1 MKQNT
6 DLMKKLRYSNYKDMC
21 SLLSYLLINN
31 GITIGIKIRANK
43 ITLSFEKYANII
55 SKFLLDKYGL
65 PSRCKD
71 ENTIFIYLSEET
83 VYLNIYTLARAI
95 SVACIAM
102 GINTSKRK

>member
-1 MKQNT
+1 MDNKN
-6 DLMKKLRYSNYKDMC
+6 LVKKLYYSNYKDMC
-21 SLLSYLLINN
+21 SLLSYLLTNN
-31 GITIGIKIRANK
+31 GITPDIKIRANK
-43 ITLSFEKYANII
+43 ITLKFDKYANII

-83 VYLNIYTLARAI
+83 VYLNIYTLVRAI

>member
-1 MKQNT
+1 
-6 DLMKKLRYSNYKDMC
+6 MC
-21 SLLSYLLINN
+21 SLLSYLLVNN
-31 GITIGIKIRANK
+31 GITPDIKIRANK
-43 ITLSFEKYANII
+43 ITLKFDKYANII

-71 ENTIFIYLSEET
+71 ENTIFVYLSEET

>member
-1 MKQNT
+1 MDNK
-6 DLMKKLRYSNYKDMC
+6 DLTKKLYYSNYKDMC
-21 SLLSYLLINN
+21 SLLSYLLANN
-31 GITIGIKIRANK
+31 GITPDIKIRANK
-43 ITLSFEKYANII
+43 ITLKFDKYANII

-71 ENTIFIYLSEET
+71 ENTIFVYLSEET

>member
-1 MKQNT
+1 MDNK
-6 DLMKKLRYSNYKDMC
+6 DLIKKLYYSNYKDMC
-21 SLLSYLLINN
+21 SLLSYLLVNN
-31 GITIGIKIRANK
+31 GITPDIKIRANK
-43 ITLSFEKYANII
+43 ITLKFDKYANII

-71 ENTIFIYLSEET
+71 ENTIFVYLSEET

>member
-31 GITIGIKIRANK
+31 GISIDIKIRANK
-43 ITLSFEKYANII
+43 ITLNFEKYANII

-71 ENTIFIYLSEET
+71 ENTIFLYLSEET